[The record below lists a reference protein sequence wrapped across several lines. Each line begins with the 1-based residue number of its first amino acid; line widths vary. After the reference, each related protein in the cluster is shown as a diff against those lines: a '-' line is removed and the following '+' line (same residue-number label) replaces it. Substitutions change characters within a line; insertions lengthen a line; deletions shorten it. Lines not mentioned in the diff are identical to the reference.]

1 MKKIYKKVDTAFS
14 ELDFSG
20 KGMVAESDFFQTLIM
35 YKLPYSKPQVKE
47 FFDRENIFKGQPNEM
62 LSMPKFSKVFFPEEG
77 PMVIKEVVRVTN
89 EPKTEVILQK
99 LKRTELVLKQ
109 KLAANW

>member
-35 YKLPYSKPQVKE
+35 YKLPYSKP
-47 FFDRENIFKGQPNEM
+47 
-62 LSMPKFSKVFFPEEG
+62 
-77 PMVIKEVVRVTN
+77 
-89 EPKTEVILQK
+89 
-99 LKRTELVLKQ
+99 
-109 KLAANW
+109 